1 MSRSSSGFESS
12 HLPSPEYPAL
22 PQALTSI
29 SSSETSL
36 QSKAGCLPCI
46 LPSLR
51 PHKNRLSLLSPA
63 KGHLPSGAIAR
74 SRSCME
80 LRRNPEPELLRRSS
94 SLTVL
99 YKEQK
104 RKLIDPKN
112 RNLIPSIKAEEST
125 QHTANPQK
133 QSEIMSLSS
142 QSSPTSYNPV
152 CSTFNI
158 DKTNVF
164 APKQAQTTQSTH
176 LQLPPTV
183 PAERS
188 NQPLTTPSLPHP
200 RREPL
205 LPETARVCN
214 YTNHIASDDK
224 RSRSISANS
233 EAQRLKMKRNK
244 TSINSVNLGSLIEE
258 RL

>member
-22 PQALTSI
+22 PQTSTN
-29 SSSETSL
+29 SSETSL
-36 QSKAGCLPCI
+36 QSKPGFLPCI

-51 PHKNRLSLLSPA
+51 PPGDRLSLLIPA

-74 SRSCME
+74 SQSCME
-80 LRRNPEPELLRRSS
+80 LRRIPEPRLLRQSS

-99 YKEQK
+99 HKEQE
-104 RKLIDPKN
+104 RKFITKN
-112 RNLIPSIKAEEST
+112 WNLTPSVKAEST
-125 QHTANPQK
+125 RHRANPQK
-133 QSEIMSLSS
+133 QSEVMSPSS
-142 QSSPTSYNPV
+142 QSSTISYNPV

-158 DKTNVF
+158 DTTNVF
-164 APKQAQTTQSTH
+164 APKQAETTQSTH

-188 NQPLTTPSLPHP
+188 NHSLTTPSLPNPHG
-200 RREPL
+200 EPL
-205 LPETARVCN
+205 LPETACMCN
-214 YTNHIASDDK
+214 YTNHISSEDK

-244 TSINSVNLGSLIEE
+244 KTSINSVNLGSLIEE